1 MARESETKRGAGKG
15 RAAQS
20 KGQPETPCIVCG
32 SEAWCD
38 CEWDH
43 FYGESVEE
51 KEGETTVSSNAVG

>member
-1 MARESETKRGAGKG
+1 MARESEAKRGTGKG

-20 KGQPETPCIVCG
+20 KAQPEAPCIVCG
-32 SEAWCD
+32 SAAWCD

-51 KEGETTVSSNAVG
+51 KEPEAAPSVS